1 MYGVTTQDIV
11 NANGVTI
18 RKGEKVECLLIS
30 KIADNKYEGLFVSEF
45 GVKFLSDFSNVLINV
60 IRRK

>member
-1 MYGVTTQDIV
+1 MYGIASKDIV

-30 KIADNKYEGLFVSEF
+30 KIGENKYEGLFISEF
-45 GVKFLSDFSNVLINV
+45 GVKFLSDFSNVLFNIK
-60 IRRK
+60 RC

>member
-1 MYGVTTQDIV
+1 MYGITTQDIV

-30 KIADNKYEGLFVSEF
+30 KIMRVYSYQNLV
-45 GVKFLSDFSNVLINV
+45 
-60 IRRK
+60 

>member
-1 MYGVTTQDIV
+1 MYGITTKNIT

-30 KIADNKYEGLFVSEF
+30 KIGNSKYEGLFISEF
-45 GVKFLSDFSNVLINV
+45 GVKFLSDFSNVLFNIK
-60 IRRK
+60 R